1 MVVYIPPQPYDFD
14 QVYRI
19 SCEFPPIEYISNSI
33 TTQLVSPISLS
44 FFLCY
49 VMVRFVIMFTKVPAH
64 RERSVYICLK
74 APFASYVLINR
85 VFLRA
90 TELIDPVP
98 VPSRLQT
105 DVELMWWLELT
116 KTSPLVDPGSPFNT
130 RARFDLREAKDKDVP
145 TVTSYD

>member
-1 MVVYIPPQPYDFD
+1 MGAYIPPQPYDFD

-49 VMVRFVIMFTKVPAH
+49 AMIQFVIMFTKVPAH
-64 RERSVYICLK
+64 REWPVFICLK
-74 APFASYVLINR
+74 APFASYVLINP

-90 TELIDPVP
+90 TELKDPVP
-98 VPSRLQT
+98 IPSRLKT
-105 DVELMWWLELT
+105 DVELMW
-116 KTSPLVDPGSPFNT
+116 
-130 RARFDLREAKDKDVP
+130 
-145 TVTSYD
+145 